1 MFDSISKLEHL
12 KRSLTAEDLFT
23 PADYEAMS
31 KLEGQTEEGEY
42 RGSVLFD
49 LYVRIVHRPHRQKP
63 GQWVYLVNL
72 DQEFENLYND
82 DMYWRAEYVKFFN
95 GLPVL
100 ALEPGKIMQPL
111 LQTVELIR
119 FKVQAVQKIP
129 QKFLSILE
137 QKPCLCQFL

>member
-1 MFDSISKLEHL
+1 MFDNISKLEHL

-31 KLEGQTEEGEY
+31 HLEDETEEGEY

-49 LYVRIVHRPHRQKP
+49 LYVRVVHRPHRVKP
-63 GQWVYLVNL
+63 GQWVYLINL

-95 GLPVL
+95 GLPTYKEVL
-100 ALEPGKIMQPL
+100 GAVTKL
-111 LQTVELIR
+111 LDYRSDRTENKT
-119 FKVQAVQKIP
+119 KVLNIEWDPK
-129 QKFLSILE
+129 
-137 QKPCLCQFL
+137 KPDFDS